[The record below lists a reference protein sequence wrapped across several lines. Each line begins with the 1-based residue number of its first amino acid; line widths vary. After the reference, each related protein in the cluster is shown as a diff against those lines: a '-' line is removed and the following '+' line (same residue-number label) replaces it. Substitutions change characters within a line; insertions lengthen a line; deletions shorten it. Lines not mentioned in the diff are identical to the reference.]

1 MEQAYVFINS
11 EPNRLWDVARA
22 ASKIRGVLRADTVT
36 GEYDI
41 ILLSELEDMG
51 QLSRLIRELQSIDG
65 VLRTHTCIV
74 IPPYDALRGVL

>member
-1 MEQAYVFINS
+1 MEQAYIFVNS
-11 EPNRLWDVARA
+11 EPTRLWDVARA
-22 ASKIRGVLRADTVT
+22 ASNIRGVLRADTVT

-41 ILLSELEDMG
+41 IILSELEDMS
-51 QLSRLIRELQSIDG
+51 QLSKLIQELQSVDG